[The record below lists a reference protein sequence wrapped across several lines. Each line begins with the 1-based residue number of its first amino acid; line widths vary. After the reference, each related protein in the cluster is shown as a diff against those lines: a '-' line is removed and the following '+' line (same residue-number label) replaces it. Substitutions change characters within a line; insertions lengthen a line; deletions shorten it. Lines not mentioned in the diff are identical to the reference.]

1 MEEYLKRQGEKSQA
15 IRDALHLGDAGEGE
29 MDCLAHAKLT

>member
-15 IRDALHLGDAGEGE
+15 IRNALHLGMLGKGKWIA
-29 MDCLAHAKLT
+29 LLTLN